1 MKRIKPVKFY
11 FSTHKQLY
19 HAIKN
24 IFGFYPGNIFLYKLA
39 FKHKSAAEK
48 QNGLYISNERLEYL
62 GDAILDAI
70 VADYLFKLYPYK
82 DEGFLTEMRSRLVS
96 RNQLNR
102 LSHKLGLQNL
112 IQSNL
117 ESPALSKSYKGD
129 ALEAFIGA
137 LYLDKGYNFTKN
149 IFIKNIIKVHLDID
163 RIQQEEINY
172 KSRMIEWGQKEHR
185 EVHYKM
191 IEEKGSGHA
200 KQYVVELTIDGE
212 SYGTGKDFSIKGAE
226 KLISEKAWNMLI
238 EKGLASEENITDTHT

>member
-48 QNGLYISNERLEYL
+48 QNGYLISNERLEYL

-82 DEGFLTEMRSRLVS
+82 DEGFLTEMRSRIVS

-102 LSHKLGLQNL
+102 LSHKLGLQSL
-112 IQSNL
+112 IQANL
-117 ESPALSKSYKGD
+117 ETPAFSKSFKGD
-129 ALEAFIGA
+129 AFEAFIGA

-149 IFIKNIIKVHLDID
+149 ILIKNIVKVHLDIE
-163 RIQQEEINY
+163 RIQQEELNY
-172 KSRMIEWGQKEHR
+172 KSRMIEWGQKAHR
-185 EVHYKM
+185 EVLYKM
-191 IEEKGSGHA
+191 VEETGSGHA
-200 KQYVVELTIDGE
+200 KQYVVELSIDGE
-212 SYGTGKDFSIKGAE
+212 LFGSAKDFSIKGAE
-226 KLISEKAWNMLI
+226 KLVSEKVWGLLL
-238 EKGLASEENITDTHT
+238 EKGLASEDDKPDT